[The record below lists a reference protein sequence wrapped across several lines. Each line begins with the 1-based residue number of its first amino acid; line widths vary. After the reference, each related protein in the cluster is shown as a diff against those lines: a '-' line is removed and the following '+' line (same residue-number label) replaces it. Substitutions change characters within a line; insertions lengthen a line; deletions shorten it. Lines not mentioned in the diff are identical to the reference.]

1 VRNIA
6 VSVSVCMSV
15 SWSIPK
21 TTCPDFMKFF
31 VHVMY
36 MYSRGSDFRRRQCNI
51 RYVLPILAMTSF
63 FHIMEPESKTMTL
76 LNRVRQVAAPRAKL
90 LSVIVGLLT
99 IVKSKVVAF
108 EMAQFSNKAIIEAD
122 FAPVGNLLPLYKTIM
137 TSTSPNNA

>member
-1 VRNIA
+1 
-6 VSVSVCMSV
+6 
-15 SWSIPK
+15 
-21 TTCPDFMKFF
+21 
-31 VHVMY
+31 
-36 MYSRGSDFRRRQCNI
+36 
-51 RYVLPILAMTSF
+51 
-63 FHIMEPESKTMTL
+63 MTL